1 MLSLA
6 CPWPFSRKQQHSHSQ
21 SHLFNGNSI
30 VAWNATSHSSR
41 PVRTSMQPAVQS
53 GQAGSHARLF
63 RSGLGLQLYCSHP
76 TLPSN
81 LAFVAPSGTAAFLGR
96 SNAPLLHPPLYS
108 HLLLLPTTIP
118 YFNHLCISS
127 SDIFFTFIFSPLRPH
142 SLPDFTFSPPLNPFV
157 PPSLRPLFF
166 SLCHSILRPSVSRL
180 PQHTTATPPHQ
191 KNVYSLTQSQNRYLT
206 AGTLRGQRFK
216 CSSSLSW
223 QWR

>member
-1 MLSLA
+1 MQDCFAVDLG
-6 CPWPFSRKQQHSHSQ
+6 C
-21 SHLFNGNSI
+21 NS
-30 VAWNATSHSSR
+30 T
-41 PVRTSMQPAVQS
+41 AVIQRCL
-53 GQAGSHARLF
+53 QIWRLW
-63 RSGLGLQLYCSHP
+63 
-76 TLPSN
+76 
-81 LAFVAPSGTAAFLGR
+81 
-96 SNAPLLHPPLYS
+96 PLLVLLLFWAEAMPLS
-108 HLLLLPTTIP
+108 SMLLPTTIP

-127 SDIFFTFIFSPLRPH
+127 SYIFFTFVFSPLRPH
-142 SLPDFTFSPPLNPFV
+142 ALPDFTFSPPLNPFV